1 MIISTTDIQNSFG
14 KYLKLTEYEDV
25 IISKNGK
32 KVARLSAYK
41 EGEDAFEFRESSLEY
56 AATHAKVSYEEFLRI
71 NEESERRYELINGEL
86 YFLASPLYP
95 HQKAVKEIFG
105 EFINWFRD
113 KKCEPLVAPFDVTLV
128 KSEKNI
134 CVVQPDILVICDG
147 EKIDKRGK
155 YNGVP
160 ALVVEVLSEATSS
173 KDNVVKLE
181 LYMST
186 GVKEYWLA
194 NTESKEIYLY
204 VFGDKSIR
212 HVYSYMGNE
221 RVASSSFP
229 GLVVDLNKVFT

>member
-1 MIISTTDIQNSFG
+1 MNCIEQQTDVVITKNGHKFARLTPYVTDIEQYFTVRENALDYQYGG
-14 KYLKLTEYEDV
+14 K
-25 IISKNGK
+25 
-32 KVARLSAYK
+32 
-41 EGEDAFEFRESSLEY
+41 
-56 AATHAKVSYEEFLRI
+56 KVSYEEFLRI

-147 EKIDKRGK
+147 EKIDKKGR
-155 YNGVP
+155 YTGVP
-160 ALVVEVLSEATSS
+160 SLVVEVLSEATSS

-229 GLVVDLNKVFT
+229 GLGVDLQKVFA